1 MENPWV
7 IRTSYCSEEEGFPHL
22 LRSCALRLGI
32 RKKPEYVWKEYRENG
47 MEKCSMAVYLGESRN
62 YPNHPPFQITFIGHR
77 FPDTCQSVA
86 RKALK
91 QLCQNYSREI
101 FETPL
106 RYFPPS
112 NKNTPTWKKRLQAL
126 SGGDPIED
134 DPTIVYMA
142 GYLHTL
148 DNHYDELSSH
158 CTHLNSRVESL
169 EQQVKELT
177 QEKVSLQESL
187 SIAEGEEANTREAY
201 RTLKIDFDKKLKAL
215 APKKKIQKKTT
226 NQGCQ
231 TEKKKKKAPL
241 ALPPPRID
249 DWSDEEDVSLASLD
263 DLLKAFGDTLD
274 KELAST
280 SKNAL
285 V

>member
-1 MENPWV
+1 
-7 IRTSYCSEEEGFPHL
+7 
-22 LRSCALRLGI
+22 LGI
-32 RKKPEYVWKEYRENG
+32 RKKPKYVWKEYRENG
-47 MEKCSMAVYLGESRN
+47 MEKCSMVVYLGESRN

-86 RKALK
+86 QKALK
-91 QLCQNYSREI
+91 QLCQNYSHEI

-169 EQQVKELT
+169 EQQVKELK
-177 QEKVSLQESL
+177 QEKASLQESL
-187 SIAEGEEANTREAY
+187 NIAEGEEANTREAY
-201 RTLKIDFDKKLKAL
+201 RTLKMDFDKKLKKL

-231 TEKKKKKAPL
+231 TEKKKKAPL